1 MVQQTESTETLANE
15 ARSTCTN
22 HSRVRKF
29 YSSLSETVLGWVTLY
44 HCENYILTLTNS
56 LSYITTILLTII
68 YIKTAL
74 TYGPSYLFN

>member
-44 HCENYILTLTNS
+44 HCENYIQ
-56 LSYITTILLTII
+56 
-68 YIKTAL
+68 
-74 TYGPSYLFN
+74 